1 MKNTIL
7 LFVLILSV
15 LASMAQNVGINS
27 DGTAPATSA
36 MLDVKSST
44 KGFLVPRMSATE
56 RGNISSPAT
65 GLLVYQTDGTA
76 GFYYYTGLAWTLVGT
91 GSGNGTLTDV
101 TGTAPVVSSGGTTP
115 AISIT
120 AASTGAAGS
129 MSAADKIKLDGIAT
143 AATNYTHPT
152 GDGNLHVI
160 ATSTTNSGKV
170 LTAGAS
176 AGSLSWTTP
185 ASGTVTS
192 VTATSP
198 IASTGGAAPVISLGT
213 VPVAN
218 GGTGATTLTGYIMG
232 TGTTAMTASATIPAA
247 NISGNIS
254 GNAANVTGTVAVANG
269 GTGTTSATV
278 QGGVIYGSSTTVMA
292 STVAGTSGQ
301 VLTSNGTSAP
311 TWSTSIGG
319 NAATA
324 TSATNLTGGSA
335 GTIAYQTAAGAT
347 SQLTA
352 GTSGY
357 LLTSNGAAA
366 PSWLS
371 TLPVANGGTGTTT
384 GSITG
389 TTALTFAA
397 GGTNQNVTLTP
408 SGTGYT
414 LLNGNVG
421 IGTTTPSVKLDA
433 RATSGDGAL
442 GIGTSSATAS
452 TTGAGALRYSTS
464 SGGILEYSNG
474 TAWNTLTST
483 VTKSTVIA
491 SKSSAQTIIHNTSAT
506 VVGWTEIVDNNNTF
520 NPSTGVF
527 TAPRTGN
534 YVFNFSYAFTASNYS
549 STPSVIEAWMQC
561 SDGNKL
567 RKQLLAAPISAT
579 NQRCGAL
586 ISFVVNLI
594 SGQTLSAAIW
604 HDTGADRSLEIN
616 GGGAGFVNISIV
628 EL

>member
-15 LASMAQNVGINS
+15 LAGIAQNVGINS

-36 MLDVKSST
+36 MLDVSSST
-44 KGFLVPRMSATE
+44 KGFLVPRMSAAE

-76 GFYYYTGLAWTLVGT
+76 GFYYYTGSAWTLIGT

-176 AGSLSWTTP
+176 AGSLSWATP

-198 IASTGGAAPVISLGT
+198 IASSGGAAPVISLGT

-269 GTGTTSATV
+269 GTGTA
-278 QGGVIYGSSTTVMA
+278 
-292 STVAGTSGQ
+292 
-301 VLTSNGTSAP
+301 
-311 TWSTSIGG
+311 
-319 NAATA
+319 
-324 TSATNLTGGSA
+324 
-335 GTIAYQTAAGAT
+335 
-347 SQLTA
+347 
-352 GTSGY
+352 
-357 LLTSNGAAA
+357 
-366 PSWLS
+366 
-371 TLPVANGGTGTTT
+371 T

-389 TTALTFAA
+389 TGALNFTAGTS
-397 GGTNQNVTLTP
+397 GGANQNVTLTP

-421 IGTTTPSVKLDA
+421 IGTTTPVGKLEVIDNGASSGGNTARFYNPGLADA
-433 RATSGDGAL
+433 GVHYISIGKSSTNNECALMGFSKQATISRAWLGVTGDDIIGGKGL
-442 GIGTSSATAS
+442 TVQKGGNVGIGDNSPAYRFSVFNNISGEYAARIYNGNNSGTAHGLLIRAGSNGTPFGATMIGFQNIDGSPIGSITQNAS
-452 TTGAGALRYSTS
+452 TTVAYNTS
-464 SGGILEYSNG
+464 SDRRLKNIIVNTHFGINDLMKIQVRDYVYKADAG
-474 TAWNTLTST
+474 NTMVTGFIAQELYEIFPNA
-483 VTKSTVIA
+483 VTKPAKAEDMWSVDYGKVTPLLVKAIQDQQATIA
-491 SKSSAQTIIHNTSAT
+491 AQQKQIDELKVQNTALAGELKAEIESLKKAITGSS
-506 VVGWTEIVDNNNTF
+506 VVVRGE
-520 NPSTGVF
+520 
-527 TAPRTGN
+527 
-534 YVFNFSYAFTASNYS
+534 
-549 STPSVIEAWMQC
+549 
-561 SDGNKL
+561 
-567 RKQLLAAPISAT
+567 
-579 NQRCGAL
+579 
-586 ISFVVNLI
+586 
-594 SGQTLSAAIW
+594 
-604 HDTGADRSLEIN
+604 
-616 GGGAGFVNISIV
+616 
-628 EL
+628 